1 MSIMQRAREAL
12 DRQRIPRARTGV
24 HGYRVA
30 QGSGTSAI
38 VRWGHNEPFRA
49 VRGIRNRSGLTSCG
63 RALNREGFH
72 TALDAISNPG
82 DVCIVV
88 TERP

>member
-1 MSIMQRAREAL
+1 MSIMRRAREAL
-12 DRQRIPRARTGV
+12 ERQRIPRARTGV

-30 QGSGTSAI
+30 QGAGTSAV

-49 VRGIRNRSGLTSCG
+49 VRGLRNRSGLTSCG
-63 RALNREGFH
+63 RALQREGFH
-72 TALDAISNPG
+72 IALDAISDPG

>member
-30 QGSGTSAI
+30 RGSGTSAI
-38 VRWGHNEPFRA
+38 VRWGHDEPFRA
-49 VRGIRNRSGLTSCG
+49 VRGMRNRSGLTSCG
-63 RALNREGFH
+63 RALDREGLH
-72 TALDAISNPG
+72 TALDAISTPG
-82 DVCIVV
+82 DLCLVV